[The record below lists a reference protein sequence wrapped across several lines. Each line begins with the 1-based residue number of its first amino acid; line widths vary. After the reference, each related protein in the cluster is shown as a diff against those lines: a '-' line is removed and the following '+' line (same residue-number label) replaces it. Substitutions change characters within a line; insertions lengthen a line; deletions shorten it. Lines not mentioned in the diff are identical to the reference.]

1 MSKIIEINNKLNELI
16 KNNIKNK
23 NNIELKLLEINK
35 KVKENKYQDEK
46 QLQNDYTHWIIEN
59 QKDFSDI
66 SNILNKIDSFFNQN
80 ILKLPSNY
88 KCPICQYQMNS
99 VNEMLKHID
108 VFNNIIIRIVIL
120 NKLMIVI
127 ILIILIMNVKV
138 MYLIVY

>member
-1 MSKIIEINNKLNELI
+1 MSKIIEINSKLNELI

-23 NNIELKLLEINK
+23 KNIELKLLEINN

-66 SNILNKIDSFFNQN
+66 SNILNKIDSYFIQN
-80 ILKLPSNY
+80 ILKSPSNY
-88 KCPICQYQMNS
+88 KCPICQSQMNS

-108 VFNNIIIRIVIL
+108 VFNNIIL
-120 NKLMIVI
+120 EL
-127 ILIILIMNVKV
+127 
-138 MYLIVY
+138 